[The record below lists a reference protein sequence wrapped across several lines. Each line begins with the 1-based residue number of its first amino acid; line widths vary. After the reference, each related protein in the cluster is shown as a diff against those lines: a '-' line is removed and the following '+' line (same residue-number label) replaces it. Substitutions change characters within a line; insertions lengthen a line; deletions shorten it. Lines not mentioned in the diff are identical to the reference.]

1 VKNKKKNT
9 LLIVDDE
16 TANIIA
22 LTNILGDEYDVYIA
36 KNGPDA
42 IMLAKKHLPDVILL
56 DVLMSKMDGYEV
68 INKLKKAEKTKPIPV
83 IFITG
88 LDNTDAERKGLALG
102 AADYISKPFVSE
114 IVKLRVQNQ
123 VSLVNYIRALKE
135 RTDAL
140 QQRTEKLLKLQ
151 NSMTSVL
158 ANMVENRDKLTGR
171 HAEQTAKNMKILIN
185 AMAKRGIYTAEMSS
199 WNKDVIVSSSRLHDI
214 GKIVVSDVILNKPG
228 NLTDEEY
235 TNMQKHALEGEA
247 IIGSIITESGDDEF
261 MLNAKICAGSHHER
275 WDGTGY
281 PRGLKGTDIPLHGR
295 IMALVDVYD
304 ALISERPYKPAFTHE
319 KSVEIIMEGRGKHF
333 DPQIVDTFLEIN
345 ELFLHDNS

>member
-1 VKNKKKNT
+1 MSETKKNT
-9 LLIVDDE
+9 ILVVDDE

-22 LTNILGDEYDVYIA
+22 LMNILSEEYDVQVA
-36 KNGPDA
+36 KSGPDA
-42 IMLAKKHLPDVILL
+42 IMLVKEHVPDVILL
-56 DVLMSKMDGYEV
+56 DVLMPVMDGYEV
-68 INKLKKAEKTKPIPV
+68 ITELKNNKMTKTIPV

-88 LDNTDAERKGLALG
+88 MDNTDAEKKGLALG
-102 AADYISKPFVSE
+102 AVDYISKPFVPE
-114 IVKLRVQNQ
+114 IVKLRVQSQ
-123 VSLVNYIRALKE
+123 VNLVNYIHALNE

-171 HAEQTAKNMKILIN
+171 HAEQTAKNMKILLK
-185 AMAKRGIYTAEMSS
+185 AMVERGIYADEMSK
-199 WNKDVIVSSSRLHDI
+199 WNNDVIVSSSRLHDI
-214 GKIVVSDVILNKPG
+214 GKIVVSDIILNKPG
-228 NLTDEEY
+228 KLTEEEY

-261 MLNAKICAGSHHER
+261 MINAKICAGSHHEK

-295 IMALVDVYD
+295 IMAIVDVYD

-319 KSVEIIMEGRGKHF
+319 KSLEIIRESRGNHF
-333 DPQIVDTFLEIN
+333 DPQITDVFLEIN
-345 ELFLHDNS
+345 ELFISDNN

>member
-1 VKNKKKNT
+1 MKNKKKNT

>member
-1 VKNKKKNT
+1 MYDREKNS
-9 LLIVDDE
+9 LLVVDDE

-22 LTNILGDEYDVYIA
+22 LTNILGEKYDVHVA
-36 KNGPDA
+36 KNGADA
-42 IMLAKKHLPDVILL
+42 ILLITEHLPDVILL
-56 DVLMSKMDGYEV
+56 DVLMPEMDGYEV
-68 INKLKKAEKTKPIPV
+68 IAELKSKEATKSIPV

-88 LDNTDAERKGLALG
+88 MDSTDAEKKGLTLG

-123 VSLVNYIRALKE
+123 VNLVNHIHALNEK
-135 RTDAL
+135 TIAL

-158 ANMVENRDKLTGR
+158 ANMVENRDKLTGK
-171 HAEQTAKNMKILIN
+171 HAEQTAKNMRILID
-185 AMAKRGIYTAEMSS
+185 AMNERSIYKDETSK
-199 WNKDVIVSSSRLHDI
+199 WNNDVIVSSSRLHDI

-228 NLTDEEY
+228 ELTKEEY
-235 TNMQKHALEGEA
+235 ADMQQHALEGEA
-247 IIGSIITESGDDEF
+247 IIGSIISESGDDEF
-261 MLNAKICAGSHHER
+261 MINAKICAGSHHEK

-304 ALISERPYKPAFTHE
+304 ALISERPYKPQYTHE
-319 KSVEIIMEGRGKHF
+319 KSVEIIREGRGKHF
-333 DPQIVDTFLEIN
+333 DPQIVDVFLEIN
-345 ELFLHDNS
+345 ELFVSAEH